1 MILKILNIFSQ
12 NVCRNR
18 LLTDT
23 LLENNK
29 EFDILF
35 IHKLPWSIIHNILSL
50 IFEEGKEI
58 VSALNHS
65 SWTIFARILNTE
77 NKHPRVLT
85 YINIR
90 ISRLHFS
97 LRKKTSL
104 TTETLILSPFS
115 TVVICTF
122 LLMSIQITSNLH

>member
-1 MILKILNIFSQ
+1 MIFKILNIFSQ
-12 NVCRNR
+12 NVCKNR
-18 LLTDT
+18 LLIDI

-29 EFDILF
+29 EFDIIF
-35 IHKLPWSIIHNILSL
+35 IQKLPWSIIHNILNS

-65 SWTIFARILNTE
+65 FWTMFARISNTK
-77 NKHPRVLT
+77 NKHSRVLI
-85 YINIR
+85 YIKIR
-90 ISRLHFS
+90 ISRLYFS
-97 LRKKTSL
+97 LRKKIFL

-122 LLMSIQITSNLH
+122 LLMSI